1 MNVSVVLSR
10 VKNESLI
17 FFKNS
22 GDMFLENPPELEL
35 KLIYEKSTTTIV
47 IVEEKALFLVFNWRI
62 YLSSY
67 QETIIISRI

>member
-47 IVEEKALFLVFNWRI
+47 IVEEKALF
-62 YLSSY
+62 
-67 QETIIISRI
+67 